1 MESARI
7 EDDWRPIALISSS
20 KAAMSSSI
28 SRGTTLSSAFRVA
41 STTSE
46 RESTSLRLSDVTDTE
61 SSTGIGAT
69 FTLFPFTEG
78 VKVGGILRDTGLERA
93 VCGRSITS
101 LLIIA
106 LSDRAG
112 LLSPAAKPLIPD
124 PYGAEKD
131 EAEVIELAW
140 TEDVVVAG
148 LKTAR
153 AKSFNVEGTIAM
165 VPTGGAVETG
175 ATEEFGVVPNI
186 AQNVDGVVYAGLRGM
201 LAGVGTSDGER
212 KAVLTAKPM
221 IKDSNA
227 TLVVYEQARQSETKG
242 LDIQRY
248 GMNGLQ
254 LLQPSRYL
262 LEMRL

>member
-1 MESARI
+1 
-7 EDDWRPIALISSS
+7 
-20 KAAMSSSI
+20 
-28 SRGTTLSSAFRVA
+28 
-41 STTSE
+41 
-46 RESTSLRLSDVTDTE
+46 
-61 SSTGIGAT
+61 
-69 FTLFPFTEG
+69 
-78 VKVGGILRDTGLERA
+78 
-93 VCGRSITS
+93 

-106 LSDRAG
+106 LSERAG

-124 PYGAEKD
+124 PYAAEKD
-131 EAEVIELAW
+131 EAEVIELTW

-153 AKSFNVEGTIAM
+153 AKSFNVEGMIAM

-227 TLVVYEQARQSETKG
+227 TNVTA
-242 LDIQRY
+242 
-248 GMNGLQ
+248 
-254 LLQPSRYL
+254 
-262 LEMRL
+262 